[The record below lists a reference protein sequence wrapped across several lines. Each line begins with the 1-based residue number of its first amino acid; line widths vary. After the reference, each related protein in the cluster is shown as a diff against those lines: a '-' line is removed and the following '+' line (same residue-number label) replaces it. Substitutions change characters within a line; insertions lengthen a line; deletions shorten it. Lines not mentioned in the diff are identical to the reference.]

1 MGTTGCGVIAVV
13 IVVAGETSRA
23 VAWSRRPLRRGM
35 GGGDFRGR
43 VRAAAAALFPC
54 DRRALRQYYNT
65 MIYFRFVFKIFAM
78 TVAGALSRIPL
89 RSMYTYEVFEKKR
102 KNHIAQSIKT
112 LYNIVAPYT
121 QAIPETGCRV
131 RPVSRSAELTKIASG

>member
-23 VAWSRRPLRRGM
+23 VAWSRRPLRYGM

-43 VRAAAAALFPC
+43 VRAADAALFPC
-54 DRRALRQYYNT
+54 DRRALRLYCNS
-65 MIYFRFVFKIFAM
+65 MIYFRFVFKFFSA

-89 RSMYTYEVFEKKR
+89 RVRYTYEVLEKKSHR
-102 KNHIAQSIKT
+102 PRYKNVIHM
-112 LYNIVAPYT
+112 VVPYT
-121 QAIPETGCRV
+121 QAIPDTACRV
-131 RPVSRSAELTKIASG
+131 RPVSKSVGLTKIASG